1 MRVLGIETS
10 CDETAAAIV
19 EDGRRPDRPLLL
31 SGRGLS
37 ESGSCSGHLSGAPA
51 RAGTPRA
58 HAEPGLSS
66 APDESPGARDRMGP
80 DVRVLGIETS
90 CDETAAAIVE
100 DGRRPLADV
109 VATQIEIHRRW
120 GGVVP
125 ELASRNHV
133 VQVMPVVDEALSRA
147 GLGPEG
153 IDAVAVTSGPGL
165 VGALLVGVQAA
176 KALALAWGKPLV
188 RVNHLEGH
196 LVAAFLAETPPTFPF
211 LGLVVSGGHT
221 SLYAARGFGD
231 YALLGQT
238 RDDAA
243 GEAFDKG
250 AKLLGLPYP
259 GGVAID
265 RLAKEGDPAAIRF
278 PKAIVKGADL
288 DFSFSGLKTALLHHV
303 RKHGVPAGQALADL
317 CASYQEAIV
326 RALVEKAFRAARR
339 LQFERLVLSGGVAA
353 NSRLRAATAARAAE
367 YEGMQVFLPP
377 VKLCTDNAAMIAVA
391 GTHALERGERSGP
404 ELNADPAWRL

>member
-10 CDETAAAIV
+10 CDETAAAVV
-19 EDGRRPDRPLLL
+19 EDGRRAL
-31 SGRGLS
+31 S
-37 ESGSCSGHLSGAPA
+37 
-51 RAGTPRA
+51 
-58 HAEPGLSS
+58 
-66 APDESPGARDRMGP
+66 
-80 DVRVLGIETS
+80 
-90 CDETAAAIVE
+90 
-100 DGRRPLADV
+100 DV
-109 VATQIEIHRRW
+109 VSTQIEIHRRW

-147 GLGPEG
+147 NVGPEG
-153 IDAVAVTSGPGL
+153 LDGVAVTSGPGL
-165 VGALLVGVQAA
+165 VGALLVGVQVA

-196 LVAAFLAETPPTFPF
+196 LVAAFLAERPPAFPY

-221 SLYAARGFGD
+221 SLYAVRGFGD

-265 RLAKEGDPAAIRF
+265 GLARSGDARAHRF

-303 RKHGVPAGQALADL
+303 RKHGVPEGSALADL
-317 CASYQEAIV
+317 CASYQDAIV
-326 RALVEKAFRAARR
+326 RALVDKAFRAARR
-339 LQFERLVLSGGVAA
+339 LQFDRLVVAGGVAA
-353 NSRLRAATAARAAE
+353 NSRLRAAMAERARE
-367 YEGMQVFLPP
+367 YEGMEVFVPP
-377 VKLCTDNAAMIAVA
+377 VRLCTDNAAMIAVA
-391 GTHALERGERSGP
+391 GTHALERGERAGP
-404 ELNADPAWRL
+404 DLNADPAWRLG

>member
-1 MRVLGIETS
+1 MKILAIETS
-10 CDETAAAIV
+10 CDETAAAVV
-19 EDGRRPDRPLLL
+19 EDGRR
-31 SGRGLS
+31 
-37 ESGSCSGHLSGAPA
+37 A
-51 RAGTPRA
+51 
-58 HAEPGLSS
+58 
-66 APDESPGARDRMGP
+66 
-80 DVRVLGIETS
+80 
-90 CDETAAAIVE
+90 
-100 DGRRPLADV
+100 LADV

-147 GLGPEG
+147 GVGPDG
-153 IDAVAVTSGPGL
+153 IDAIAVTSGPGL

-176 KALALAWGKPLV
+176 KALALAWQKPLV

-196 LVAAFLAETPPTFPF
+196 LVAAFLSETPPAFPY

-221 SLYAARGFGD
+221 SLYAAERFGA
-231 YALLGQT
+231 YRLLGQT

-259 GGVAID
+259 GGIAID
-265 RLAKEGDPAAIRF
+265 RLAREGDAHAFRF
-278 PKAIVKGADL
+278 PKAIVKGSEL

-303 RKHGVPAGQALADL
+303 KKHGVPEGRGLADL

-339 LQFERLVLSGGVAA
+339 LQFDRLVLAGGVAA
-353 NSRLRAATAARAAE
+353 NSRLRAAVSEKAAE
-367 YEGMQVFLPP
+367 YEGMEVFLPAP
-377 VKLCTDNAAMIAVA
+377 RLCTDNAAMIAVA
-391 GTHALERGERSGP
+391 GTHAFLRGERAGAD
-404 ELNADPAWRL
+404 LNADPAWRL

>member
-1 MRVLGIETS
+1 MLVLGIETS
-10 CDETAAAIV
+10 CDETAASVV
-19 EDGRRPDRPLLL
+19 EDGRRAL
-31 SGRGLS
+31 S
-37 ESGSCSGHLSGAPA
+37 
-51 RAGTPRA
+51 
-58 HAEPGLSS
+58 
-66 APDESPGARDRMGP
+66 
-80 DVRVLGIETS
+80 
-90 CDETAAAIVE
+90 
-100 DGRRPLADV
+100 DV

-133 VQVMPVVDEALSRA
+133 VQVMPVVDEAMSRA
-147 GLGPEG
+147 GAGPESLDG
-153 IDAVAVTSGPGL
+153 IAVTSGPGL
-165 VGALLVGVQAA
+165 VGALLVGVQVA
-176 KALALAWGKPLV
+176 KAIALSWGKPLV

-196 LVAAFLAETPPTFPF
+196 LVAVFLSEDAPAFPF

-221 SLYAARGFGD
+221 SLYAARAFGD
-231 YALLGQT
+231 YALLGRT

-265 RLAKEGDPAAIRF
+265 GLAREGDPRAIRF
-278 PKAIVKGADL
+278 PKAMVKGADL

-303 RKHGVPAGQALADL
+303 RRHGVPEGKGLADL

-339 LQFERLVLSGGVAA
+339 LQLERVVLAGGVAA
-353 NSRLRAATAARAAE
+353 NSRLREAISERARE
-367 YEGMQVFLPP
+367 YEGMKVFLPAP
-377 VKLCTDNAAMIAVA
+377 RLCTDNAAMIAVA
-391 GTHALERGERSGP
+391 GTHALSRGERAGP
-404 ELNADPAWRL
+404 DLNADPSWRL

>member
-1 MRVLGIETS
+1 
-10 CDETAAAIV
+10 
-19 EDGRRPDRPLLL
+19 
-31 SGRGLS
+31 
-37 ESGSCSGHLSGAPA
+37 
-51 RAGTPRA
+51 
-58 HAEPGLSS
+58 
-66 APDESPGARDRMGP
+66 
-80 DVRVLGIETS
+80 
-90 CDETAAAIVE
+90 
-100 DGRRPLADV
+100 
-109 VATQIEIHRRW
+109 
-120 GGVVP
+120 VVP

-133 VQVMPVVDEALSRA
+133 VQVMPVVDEALGRA
-147 GLGPEG
+147 GVGPEG
-153 IDAVAVTSGPGL
+153 IDAIAVTSGPGL

-188 RVNHLEGH
+188 PVNHLEGH
-196 LVAAFLAETPPTFPF
+196 LVAAFLSEPPPVFPY

-231 YALLGQT
+231 YRLLGHT

-303 RKHGVPAGQALADL
+303 KKRGVGEGSGLADL

-326 RALVEKAFRAARR
+326 RALVEKSFRAARR
-339 LQFERLVLSGGVAA
+339 LQFDRLVLSGGVAA
-353 NSRLRAATAARAAE
+353 NSRLRAAVAAKAAE
-367 YEGMQVFLPP
+367 YEEMSIFLPP
-377 VKLCTDNAAMIAVA
+377 ARLCTDNAAMIAVA
-391 GTHALERGERSGP
+391 GTHAFGRGLRAGGD
-404 ELNADPAWRL
+404 LNADPAWRL